1 MEQNQIYQLSVWDII
16 FPSNWWAYQPQTN
29 VTAWKRGFCVLFW
42 SVWGAFQYVTTLG
55 VAYSWWRKTHPLKLE
70 FKFFL
75 FLGFCRNFLVNLPDF
90 LKKILLEGHRTAPL
104 CRVVA
109 ILPIFLLELTRYH
122 LFTSPQVP
130 CVLGSFG
137 LGLNSKWEETDA
149 SLQELSSLA
158 TLGVELAELP
168 EPYKVAAIQN
178 RLIKL
183 YSHINWSKIFT
194 SDQEVLYFLIEKQAQ
209 CRSRQFYCTLK
220 VT

>member
-1 MEQNQIYQLSVWDII
+1 MEQNQMYQLSVWDII
-16 FPSNWWAYQPQTN
+16 FPSNWRAYQPQTN
-29 VTAWKRGFCVLFW
+29 VTAWKREFCALFW
-42 SVWGAFQYVTTLG
+42 SVWGAFQYVTALG
-55 VAYSWWRKTHPLKLE
+55 VAYSWWKARSLKLE
-70 FKFFL
+70 FKFLL
-75 FLGFCRNFLVNLPDF
+75 FLGFCCNLVNLPDLKKKSF
-90 LKKILLEGHRTAPL
+90 LKDTEQTNCAESWLSCQSFCWSSLD
-104 CRVVA
+104 
-109 ILPIFLLELTRYH
+109 YH

-149 SLQELSSLA
+149 SLQELSSLV

-168 EPYKVAAIQN
+168 EPYKVVALQN
-178 RLIKL
+178 SLIKL

-209 CRSRQFYCTLK
+209 CLSRQFYGTLK